1 MTSDDV
7 VWVAG
12 ACTLPAAERPQRL
25 AEFDGLFA
33 TALRGQ
39 ERLSPTRLRWWL
51 DPAAEQAARDLA
63 SREAGCCPFFTF
75 TFASAG
81 GAVRLDVTVPQA
93 HAGVLSELAGRA
105 AAGTGR

>member
-1 MTSDDV
+1 V
-7 VWVAG
+7 PG

-51 DPAAEQAARDLA
+51 DPAAEQPARDLA
-63 SREAGCCPFFTF
+63 SREAGCCSFFSF
-75 TFASAG
+75 TFASAS
-81 GAVRLDVTVPQA
+81 GAVRLDITVPEA
-93 HAGVLSELAGRA
+93 HAGVLDALAGRA
-105 AAGTGR
+105 AAGTAR